1 MPKEKGKKHKEILK
15 CSRCRLDKQKCLPEG
30 RVWPGAK
37 CNRCQEH
44 GYQCSQPLS
53 ARNEKIE
60 REAEEETTPPTSSKS
75 NRRFHDQ
82 DDFIPTLSSASA
94 SPPPQRPET
103 NDLSAVRNAA
113 LAMMLHPP
121 RRSPMAV
128 IREPPAYRI
137 IDSNSARLQE
147 RFANFW
153 GSPVTFASMC
163 SPEFAKMISGLFH
176 VDSQQIALMVS
187 DCAYHSSGM
196 GIDWYHDAMQ
206 RHWLH
211 HSQGDQTYIAL
222 SLQDDMT
229 SNAVMAFSAGDAALT
244 QSPHWPVFTKMTH
257 SHAMKAMILL
267 RDRLRYTWPH
277 LNDASVVL
285 TAFNLFCYGLCVS
298 DSSILQFMTAIIQ
311 TYHKYNSGFPLNA
324 EIVTGD
330 NGFWIVRLFMANNP
344 DDRGLI
350 MRYDTNTFERERE
363 MFEDKSGFY
372 YSHQKRR
379 GSSPDQPATP
389 ILASNIDPV
398 VTLTVSDIAAEVHV
412 PVNPSSPYSSPPSS
426 SQYDTDSMFVDSD
439 ERIWDM

>member
-60 REAEEETTPPTSSKS
+60 REAEEETNVPHSSKS
-75 NRRFHDQ
+75 SRRFHDQ

-103 NDLSAVRNAA
+103 DDLSAVRNAA
-113 LAMMLHPP
+113 LAMRLHPP
-121 RRSPMAV
+121 RRSPMTM

-153 GSPVTFASMC
+153 GSPMTFSSMC
-163 SPEFAKMISGLFH
+163 SPDFAKMISTLFH
-176 VDSQQIALMVS
+176 VDSQQIALM
-187 DCAYHSSGM
+187 
-196 GIDWYHDAMQ
+196 
-206 RHWLH
+206 
-211 HSQGDQTYIAL
+211 
-222 SLQDDMT
+222 DDMT

-257 SHAMKAMILL
+257 SHAMRAMTLL
-267 RDRLRYTWPH
+267 RDRLRSTWPH

-344 DDRGLI
+344 EDRGLI
-350 MRYDTNTFERERE
+350 MRHDTNTFERERE
-363 MFEDKSGFY
+363 MFEDRSGFY
-372 YSHQKRR
+372 SSHQKRR

-389 ILASNIDPV
+389 ILASNVDPV

-426 SQYDTDSMFVDSD
+426 SPYDTDTMFVDPD

>member
-176 VDSQQIALMVS
+176 VDSQQIALM
-187 DCAYHSSGM
+187 
-196 GIDWYHDAMQ
+196 
-206 RHWLH
+206 
-211 HSQGDQTYIAL
+211 
-222 SLQDDMT
+222 DDMT

-257 SHAMKAMILL
+257 SHAMKAMTLL

>member
-60 REAEEETTPPTSSKS
+60 REAEEETKPPHSSKS

-82 DDFIPTLSSASA
+82 DDFIPALSSASA

-103 NDLSAVRNAA
+103 DDLSAVRNGA
-113 LAMMLHPP
+113 LAMRLHQP
-121 RRSPMAV
+121 RGSPMAM

-137 IDSNSARLQE
+137 IDTNSARLQE
-147 RFANFW
+147 RFADFW
-153 GSPVTFASMC
+153 GSPMTFSSMC
-163 SPEFAKMISGLFH
+163 SPEFAKMISSLFH
-176 VDSQQIALMVS
+176 VDSRQIALM
-187 DCAYHSSGM
+187 
-196 GIDWYHDAMQ
+196 
-206 RHWLH
+206 
-211 HSQGDQTYIAL
+211 
-222 SLQDDMT
+222 DDMT

-257 SHAMKAMILL
+257 SHAMRAMTLL
-267 RDRLRYTWPH
+267 RDRLRRTWPH

-285 TAFNLFCYGLCVS
+285 TALNLFCYGLCVS
-298 DSSILQFMTAIIQ
+298 DSSILQFMTVIIQ
-311 TYHKYNSGFPLNA
+311 TYHKYNSGFPVNA

-330 NGFWIVRLFMANNP
+330 NGFWIVRLFMVNNP
-344 DDRGLI
+344 GDRGIVL
-350 MRYDTNTFERERE
+350 RHDTNTFERERE
-363 MFEDKSGFY
+363 MFEERSGFY
-372 YSHQKRR
+372 SSHQRRR

-389 ILASNIDPV
+389 ILASNVDPA

-426 SQYDTDSMFVDSD
+426 SQYDTDTMFVDID
-439 ERIWDM
+439 ERVWDM